1 MQAMAAPV
9 SLLDKDVFPSSSY
22 PEPKDIFERYTSA
35 VAYNGSAVIAPVQV
49 PFSEPAYV
57 PKRKQAALIVRINKM
72 VSAATIALWS
82 LAILGYGLDVSASN
96 EVSRLQD
103 RARRLSEQNTEL
115 SAKVLKAISFQGI
128 QDRAIGQ
135 LSLTVPEQ
143 VLIVKEVPPYQAA
156 EFHPQKH
163 HLPLLPGF

>member
-1 MQAMAAPV
+1 MQAMAVPV
-9 SLLDKDVFPSSSY
+9 SREDN
-22 PEPKDIFERYTSA
+22 DISKIYTTYTTP
-35 VAYNGSAVIAPVQV
+35 VAYRGSAVLSPRQVQ
-49 PFSEPAYV
+49 FSEPAYV
-57 PKRKQAALIVRINKM
+57 PKRKQAHPIVRLNKV
-72 VSAATIALWS
+72 VSAVTVALWS

-115 SAKVLKAISFQGI
+115 SARVLKAISFQGI
-128 QDRAIGQ
+128 QDRALGQ
-135 LSLTVPEQ
+135 LSLSVPEQ
-143 VLIVKEVPPYQAA
+143 VLIVKEVPPSPTP

>member
-1 MQAMAAPV
+1 MQALAAPV
-9 SLLDKDVFPSSSY
+9 SRVDR
-22 PEPKDIFERYTSA
+22 DIFA
-35 VAYNGSAVIAPVQV
+35 VPPLSQGNDIFDHYMYRGSAQGSALVSPVQ
-49 PFSEPAYV
+49 FSESAYI
-57 PKRKQAALIVRINKM
+57 PKRRQVHPVDRINKM
-72 VSAATIALWS
+72 VRAATVALWS

-103 RARRLSEQNTEL
+103 QARRLSEQNTEL
-115 SAKVLKAISFQGI
+115 SARVLKAISFQGI

-135 LSLTVPEQ
+135 LSLAVPEQ
-143 VLIVKEVPPYQAA
+143 VLIVKEVPPYQVP